1 MDKLL
6 YDLMDWAGIEE
17 LVYSESPDPHR
28 ILGAHLTENGML
40 VQAFIPTARNIT
52 VRLSGTGK
60 TYPMEM
66 ADEAGIFRSADS
78 EKEYSGIHPACGL
91 R

>member
-40 VQAFIPTARNIT
+40 VQAFIPTARNIPERERRIPWRWQT
-52 VRLSGTGK
+52 RRAFLRL
-60 TYPMEM
+60 
-66 ADEAGIFRSADS
+66 
-78 EKEYSGIHPACGL
+78 
-91 R
+91 

>member
-28 ILGAHLTENGML
+28 ILGASHGEWDVSAGVYSHGEEYYGEAFRNGKDVSHGDGRRGGL
-40 VQAFIPTARNIT
+40 FCG
-52 VRLSGTGK
+52 S
-60 TYPMEM
+60 
-66 ADEAGIFRSADS
+66 DS
-78 EKEYSGIHPACGL
+78 EEDFDGL
-91 R
+91 HAAGVL

>member
-66 ADEAGIFRSADS
+66 ADEAAFCGSDS
-78 EKEYSGIHPACGL
+78 EEDFDGL
-91 R
+91 HAAGVL

>member
-60 TYPMEM
+60 TYPWRWQTRR
-66 ADEAGIFRSADS
+66 AF
-78 EKEYSGIHPACGL
+78 L
-91 R
+91 RL